1 MFMHVLVE
9 VGEALRPETSQS
21 REEVVLHVEHDIAV
35 LLQTKFE
42 YAAAE
47 VVSVGRATV
56 DEESTSD
63 SHFMELDA

>member
-1 MFMHVLVE
+1 MYMHLLIE
-9 VGEALRPETSQS
+9 VGKTLHPEAPLS
-21 REEVVLHVEHDIAV
+21 REEVVLHVEQDIAV

-56 DEESTSD
+56 DEDPTND
-63 SHFMELDA
+63 SPFMGPED